1 MVLKIKYQ
9 ELGDGMKRLAL
20 AAALGAMALQ
30 QPAVAAV
37 RGACYTPAAMEADQA
52 LRYMTDLMVVST
64 ACQDQVYV
72 KFRLRNQDAIRDYQ
86 HTMIRHFHGTS
97 RFDDWDT
104 RLANE
109 LALKRNVLP
118 TPQMCQQA
126 AGMLARAGTLDT
138 AGFRAVAAGMAAQ
151 ATSMYH
157 KCGR

>member
-1 MVLKIKYQ
+1 
-9 ELGDGMKRLAL
+9 MKRLAL

-37 RGACYTPAAMEADQA
+37 RGACYTSAAMEADQA
-52 LRYMTDLMVVST
+52 IRYMTDLMVVST

-86 HTMIRHFHGTS
+86 HTMISHFHGTA
-97 RFDDWDT
+97 RFDNWDT
-104 RLANE
+104 QLANE

-138 AGFRAVAAGMAAQ
+138 AGFRAFAAAMAAK